1 MQGVTGDMGP
11 TGPTGAKGTTGDTGP
26 TGATGADGTACWD
39 LNGNGVGDSGEDING
54 DGNYDALDC
63 QGSDHDWY
71 VEGTTSQPTS
81 INDNIYTEG
90 NVKIDGGDIKLART
104 NGEHTHYSSYSNA
117 NSYGFVSN
125 GATVPSPRN
134 PSL

>member
-1 MQGVTGDMGP
+1 MELLVGI
-11 TGPTGAKGTTGDTGP
+11 KR
-26 TGATGADGTACWD
+26 
-39 LNGNGVGDSGEDING
+39 NGVGDTGEDVNG

-71 VEGTTSQPTS
+71 IEGTTSQPTS

-104 NGEHTHYSSYSNA
+104 NGEHTHTISSYSNA
-117 NSYGFVSN
+117 NSLWFVSN
-125 GATVPSPRN
+125 GANGPSGEIHP
-134 PSL
+134 L